1 MSMARLGKTL
11 LIATLLA
18 TASLCKA
25 EIPQV
30 DAAPGAASPDST
42 PVDEEIVVR
51 GFSYGELRAQIRL
64 AQEAVYA
71 RFNDINSDD
80 AFDITCKDETRVASH
95 IKQQSC
101 VSNSWREQNA
111 NMARATV
118 AQMRGEYDVGPA
130 MYRGIQLL
138 MQKRLADEMRRLAV
152 LDPQLGEA
160 VLQLG
165 RAMYLMNLK
174 SGERP
179 NWTLY
184 RELSAGDDGLP
195 FGAERVVQVRMG
207 IEPWTHLLKQST
219 FTLGQVAGDIRKLEL
234 ECADLKRSLDYVPNI
249 EWTVPA
255 GATDCTVRVSAKRG
269 ATFALYEFQ

>member
-1 MSMARLGKTL
+1 MSMARLGETL
-11 LIATLLA
+11 LLATLLA
-18 TASLCKA
+18 IAPLCKA
-25 EIPQV
+25 EIPQI
-30 DAAPGAASPDST
+30 DATLGAASPDST
-42 PVDEEIVVR
+42 TVDEEIIVR

-80 AFDITCKDETRVASH
+80 AFDIICKDETRVASH

-118 AQMRGEYDVGPA
+118 AQMRGEYDVSPT
-130 MYRGIQLL
+130 MYRGLQLL
-138 MQKRLADEMRRLAV
+138 MQKRLANEMRRLAV
-152 LDPQLGEA
+152 VDPELKDA
-160 VLQLG
+160 VLRLG

-174 SGERP
+174 SGSNP
-179 NWTLY
+179 TWTLY
-184 RELSAGDDGLP
+184 REVAASPDGLP
-195 FGAERVVQVRMG
+195 FGAEQVVQVRMG
-207 IEPWTHLLKQST
+207 LEPWTHLLTQPT
-219 FTLGQVAGDIRKLEL
+219 FTLGQVAGDIRKIEL
-234 ECADLKRSLDYVPNI
+234 ECAELARNLDYVPDI

-255 GATDCTVRVSAKRG
+255 GATDCTVRVRAKRG

>member
-18 TASLCKA
+18 IAPLCKA

-30 DAAPGAASPDST
+30 DATPGAASPDST
-42 PVDEEIVVR
+42 TVDEEIIVR

-80 AFDITCKDETRVASH
+80 AFDITCKDEYRVASH

-111 NMARATV
+111 NMARATL

-130 MYRGIQLL
+130 TYRGIQLV

-152 LDPQLGEA
+152 VDPQLEEA
-160 VLQLG
+160 VLRLG
-165 RAMYLMNLK
+165 RTMYLMNLK

-184 RELSAGDDGLP
+184 SELSAGDDGLP

-207 IEPWTHLLKQST
+207 IEPWTHLLTQST

-234 ECADLKRSLDYVPNI
+234 ECADLKRSLDYVPDI

-255 GATDCTVRVSAKRG
+255 GATDCTVRVRAKRG